1 VGITFKQVEDFRM
14 LNIHQVKEE
23 VCDIGRRI
31 YNRGFAAANDGN
43 ISFRI
48 DENRVVCTPTGICK
62 GFMKP
67 EDLCIVDMSGNQIA
81 GTRKRTSEI
90 LLHVT
95 IMKARPEVKS
105 VVHCHPPHATAFGIA
120 REAIP
125 QCLMPEVDI
134 NMGDV
139 PIASYALPGGQGF
152 ADVIMPYIM
161 KSDIIVQANHGTVS
175 VGPTIERAYWLA
187 EMLDAY
193 CRICL
198 IARDLGKVEYFTR
211 DEAEDLLTLKQKWG
225 FKDPRADLEN
235 CELCANDIFRD
246 SWKETGVAH
255 RAFQPPTF
263 KRNDDNTGQKASVNS
278 KCTCAGCTANAAAQ
292 NQHQSTSPQSN
303 EERELII
310 KTITD
315 RIVKA
320 LAG

>member
-1 VGITFKQVEDFRM
+1 M

-23 VCDIGRRI
+23 ICDIGRRI
-31 YNRGFAAANDGN
+31 YNRSFAAANDGN
-43 ISFRI
+43 ISYRI
-48 DENRVVCTPTGICK
+48 DENRVVCTPTGISK

-67 EDLCIVDMSGNQIA
+67 EDLCVVDMEGNQIS
-81 GTRKRTSEI
+81 GTKKRTSEI
-90 LLHVT
+90 LLHLT
-95 IMKARPEVKS
+95 IMKARPEVKA

-139 PIASYALPGGQGF
+139 PIAKYALPGGQGF
-152 ADVIMPYIM
+152 ADVVMPYIM

-175 VGPTIERAYWLA
+175 VGPTVERAYFLA

-211 DEAEDLLTLKQKWG
+211 DEAEDLLELKQKWG
-225 FKDPRADLEN
+225 FKDPRAALEN

-246 SWKETGVAH
+246 SWKETGVGH

-263 KRNDDNTGQKASVNS
+263 KRKDNNAVSQKSSVNS
-278 KCTCAGCTANAAAQ
+278 KCTCGGCTCGANAQ
-292 NQHQSTSPQSN
+292 DSGKGSDSTVPN
-303 EERELII
+303 DEKELII

-315 RIVKA
+315 RVIKA